1 MAGVLEPV
9 AFTDFKNYA
18 TNRITHARYKI
29 GSTYY
34 TAAINDKEITS
45 AGIVR
50 VQFPIIPQASSM
62 VTVTEVQ
69 LISTAGAV
77 WAKKAVSISIET
89 IQTGIL
95 FWFEFNIQELE
106 V

>member
-1 MAGVLEPV
+1 MLEPV
-9 AFTDFKNYA
+9 ALTDIKNYA
-18 TNRITHARYKI
+18 LNRIAYARYKI

-34 TAAINDKEITS
+34 NVNLNDKQITAS
-45 AGIVR
+45 GIVR
-50 VQFPIIPQASSM
+50 VQFPIIPQASSP

-69 LISTAGAV
+69 LISTAGVV
-77 WAKKAVSISIET
+77 WAKKSVSISVET

-95 FWFEFNIQELE
+95 FWFEFNIQEME

>member
-1 MAGVLEPV
+1 MAGVLEPN
-9 AFTDFKNYA
+9 ALTDIKNYA
-18 TNRITHARYKI
+18 LNRIASARYKI

-34 TAAINDKEITS
+34 TATINDKQITGN
-45 AGIVR
+45 GIVR
-50 VQFPIIPQASSM
+50 IQFPIIPQASST

>member
-1 MAGVLEPV
+1 MLTPGAL
-9 AFTDFKNYA
+9 TDIKNYA
-18 TNRITHARYKI
+18 LNRIAYAKYKI

-34 TAAINDKEITS
+34 TATINDKQITP

-50 VQFPIIPQASSM
+50 VQFPIIPQASST

-69 LISTAGAV
+69 LISTGGAV
-77 WAKKAVSISIET
+77 WATKTVSISIET

-95 FWFEFNIQELE
+95 FWFEFNVQELE

>member
-1 MAGVLEPV
+1 MAVLET
-9 AFTDFKNYA
+9 AALTDIKNY
-18 TNRITHARYKI
+18 TLNRIAYARYKI

-34 TAAINDKEITS
+34 NANINDKVITS

-50 VQFPIIPQASSM
+50 VQFPIIPQAASA

-69 LISTAGAV
+69 LISTAGVV

-89 IQTGIL
+89 VQTGIL
-95 FWFEFNIQELE
+95 FWFEFNIQETE

>member
-9 AFTDFKNYA
+9 ALTDIKNY
-18 TNRITHARYKI
+18 TLNRIAHARYKI

-34 TAAINDKEITS
+34 TAAINDKQITP
-45 AGIVR
+45 AGVVR
-50 VQFPIIPQASSM
+50 VQFPIIPQSGSA

-77 WAKKAVSISIET
+77 WAKKTVSVSIET

-95 FWFEFNIQELE
+95 FWFEFNLQELE